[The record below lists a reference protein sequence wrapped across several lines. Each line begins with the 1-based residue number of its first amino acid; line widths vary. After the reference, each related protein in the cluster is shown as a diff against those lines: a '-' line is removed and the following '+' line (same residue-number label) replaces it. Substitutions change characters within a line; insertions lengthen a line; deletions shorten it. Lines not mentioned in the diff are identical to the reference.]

1 MKLKPVLQI
10 LLAFAIV
17 AFGYLA
23 YQTIIKPIKFGE
35 IKKERYEKI
44 INQLQDIRKAQNA
57 YKDVNNKY
65 TGSFDTLIS
74 FIKTDSMPMIKS
86 IGSLTDEQ
94 IEAGMTEREA
104 VVKGFITRDTIMVSA
119 LETTFDNSY
128 DIENLRY
135 VPYTQEQSEFKMAA
149 GVIVTGSNVTVQVF
163 EAKVSNMVIF
173 ADLRDEYLDELKEE
187 NGNRIR
193 INKYPGLK
201 VGSLEEANNGAGN
214 WE

>member
-23 YQTIIKPIKFGE
+23 YQSIMKPIKFGE

-44 INQLQDIRKAQNA
+44 TQQLKDIRKAQNA
-57 YKDVNNKY
+57 YKEVNKKY

-74 FIKTDSMPMIKS
+74 FIKSDSMPMIKS

-94 IEAGMTEREA
+94 IEAGMTEKEA
-104 VVKGFITRDTIMVSA
+104 VVKGFITRDTVMVSA
-119 LETTFDNSY
+119 LETTFNKDF

-135 VPYTQEQSEFKMAA
+135 VPFTQEQIEFKMAA
-149 GVIVTGSNVTVQVF
+149 GIVVTGSNVKVQVF
-163 EAKVSNMVIF
+163 EANVSNKYIF
-173 ADLRDEYLDELKEE
+173 ADILDEYLDEYKEE

-193 INKYPGLK
+193 MNKYPGLK
-201 VGSLEEANNGAGN
+201 VGSLEEANNGSGN

>member
-17 AFGYLA
+17 VLGYLS
-23 YQTIIKPIKFGE
+23 YQSIMKPIEFGK
-35 IKKERYEKI
+35 IKKQRYEKI
-44 INQLQDIRKAQNA
+44 ISQLQDIRKAQNA
-57 YKDVNNKY
+57 YKEVNKKY

-74 FIKTDSMPMIKS
+74 FIKSDSMPMIKS

-94 IEAGMTEREA
+94 VEAGMTEKEA
-104 VVKGFITRDTIMVSA
+104 VKKGFITRDTIMIPA
-119 LETTFDNSY
+119 
-128 DIENLRY
+128 IENIFNKDYSIDNLRF
-135 VPYTQEQSEFKMAA
+135 VPFTQSQSEFTLAA
-149 GVIVTGSNVTVQVF
+149 GVVVTGSKVKVQVF
-163 EAKVSNMVIF
+163 EAKVSNMLIF
-173 ADLRDEYLDELKEE
+173 ADVRAMYNAELLEE

>member
-1 MKLKPVLQI
+1 MKLKSVFQI
-10 LLAFAIV
+10 VLAFVIV

-23 YQTIIKPIKFGE
+23 YQSIMKPIEFKK
-35 IKKERYEKI
+35 IKTQRYEKI
-44 INQLQDIRKAQNA
+44 IDQLKDIRKAQNA
-57 YKDVNNKY
+57 YKEVNNKY

-74 FIKTDSMPMIKS
+74 FIKSDSMPMVKS

-94 IEAGMTEREA
+94 IEAGMTEKEA

-119 LETTFDNSY
+119 LETTFDANFNI
-128 DIENLRY
+128 DNLRY
-135 VPYTQEQSEFKMAA
+135 VPFTKEQVEFTMAA
-149 GVIVTGSNVTVQVF
+149 GVVVTGSKVQVQVF
-163 EAKVSNMVIF
+163 EAKVSNKYIF
-173 ADLRDEYLDELKEE
+173 ADILDEYNDEYLEE

-201 VGSLEEANNGAGN
+201 VGSLEEANNGSGN

>member
-23 YQTIIKPIKFGE
+23 YQSIMKPIKFGE

>member
-17 AFGYLA
+17 ALGYLS
-23 YQTIIKPIKFGE
+23 YQSIMKPIEFGK
-35 IKKERYEKI
+35 IKKQRYEKI
-44 INQLQDIRKAQNA
+44 IDQLQDIRKAQNA
-57 YKDVNNKY
+57 YKEVNKKY

-74 FIKTDSMPMIKS
+74 FIKSDSMPMIKS

-94 IEAGMTEREA
+94 VEAGMTEREA
-104 VVKGFITRDTIMVSA
+104 VKKGFITRDTIMIPA
-119 LETTFDNSY
+119 LENIFNKDYS
-128 DIENLRY
+128 IENLRF
-135 VPYTQEQSEFKMAA
+135 VPFTQSQSEFTLAA
-149 GVIVTGSNVTVQVF
+149 GVVVTGSKVKVQVF
-163 EAKVSNMVIF
+163 EAKVSNMLIF
-173 ADLRDEYLDELKEE
+173 ADVRAMFNAELLEE

>member
-10 LLAFAIV
+10 LLAFLIV

-23 YQTIIKPIKFGE
+23 YQSIMKPIEFKK
-35 IKKERYEKI
+35 IKTERYEKI
-44 INQLQDIRKAQNA
+44 TQQLKDIRKAQNA
-57 YKDVNNKY
+57 YKEVNKKY

-74 FIKTDSMPMIKS
+74 FIKSDSMPMIKS

-119 LETTFDNSY
+119 LETIFNNSY
-128 DIENLRY
+128 AIENLRY
-135 VPYTQEQSEFKMAA
+135 VPFTQEQSEFKMAA
-149 GVIVTGSNVTVQVF
+149 GIVVTGSKVKVQVF
-163 EAKVSNMVIF
+163 EAKVSNMYIF
-173 ADLRDEYLDELKEE
+173 ADLRDEFLDELKEE

>member
-23 YQTIIKPIKFGE
+23 YQSIMKPIEFKK
-35 IKKERYEKI
+35 IKTERYEKI
-44 INQLQDIRKAQNA
+44 IDQLKDIRKAQNA
-57 YKDVNNKY
+57 YKEVNKKY

-104 VVKGFITRDTIMVSA
+104 VVKGFITRDTIMISA
-119 LETTFDNSY
+119 LETTFNNSY
-128 DIENLRY
+128 AIENLRY
-135 VPYTQEQSEFKMAA
+135 VPFTQEQSEFKMAA
-149 GVIVTGSNVTVQVF
+149 GVVITGSKVTVQVF

>member
-1 MKLKPVLQI
+1 MKLKPILQI

-23 YQTIIKPIKFGE
+23 YQSIMKPIKFGE

-44 INQLQDIRKAQNA
+44 VDQLKDIRKAQNA
-57 YKDVNNKY
+57 YKEVNKKY

-74 FIKTDSMPMIKS
+74 FIKSDSMPMIKS
-86 IGSLTDEQ
+86 IGSLSDEQ

-104 VVKGFITRDTIMVSA
+104 VIKGFITRDTIMVSA
-119 LETTFDNSY
+119 LETTFNKNF

-135 VPYTQEQSEFKMAA
+135 VPFTREQSEFKMAA
-149 GVIVTGSNVTVQVF
+149 GIVITGSKVKVQVF
-163 EAKVSNMVIF
+163 EAKASNMVIF
-173 ADLRDEYLDELKEE
+173 ADMRDAYLDELKEE

-193 INKYPGLK
+193 MNKYPGLK
-201 VGSLEEANNGAGN
+201 VGSLEEANNGSGN

>member
-1 MKLKPVLQI
+1 MKLKPILQI

-23 YQTIIKPIKFGE
+23 YQSIMKPIKFGE

-44 INQLQDIRKAQNA
+44 VDQLIDIRKAQNA
-57 YKDVNNKY
+57 YKEVNKKY

-74 FIKTDSMPMIKS
+74 FIKSDSMPMIKS

-94 IEAGMTEREA
+94 IEAGMTEKEA
-104 VVKGFITRDTIMVSA
+104 VIKGFITRDTIMVSA
-119 LETTFDNSY
+119 LETTFNKDFN
-128 DIENLRY
+128 IENLRF
-135 VPYTQEQSEFKMAA
+135 VPSTKEQVEFRMAA
-149 GVIVTGSNVTVQVF
+149 GVVTTGSNVEVQVF

-173 ADLRDEYLDELKEE
+173 ADIRDTYLNELKEE

-201 VGSLEEANNGAGN
+201 VGSLEEANNGSGN

>member
-23 YQTIIKPIKFGE
+23 YQSIMKPIKFGE

-44 INQLQDIRKAQNA
+44 TQQLKDIRKAQNA
-57 YKDVNNKY
+57 YKEVNKKY

-74 FIKTDSMPMIKS
+74 FIKSDSMPMIKS

-94 IEAGMTEREA
+94 IEAGMTEKEA
-104 VVKGFITRDTIMVSA
+104 VVKGFITRDTVMVSA
-119 LETTFDNSY
+119 LETTFNKDFNI
-128 DIENLRY
+128 DNLRY
-135 VPYTQEQSEFKMAA
+135 VPFTQEQSEFKMAA
-149 GVIVTGSNVTVQVF
+149 GIVVTGSNVKVQVF
-163 EAKVSNMVIF
+163 EAKVSNKYIF
-173 ADLRDEYLDELKEE
+173 ADILDEYKDEYLEE

-193 INKYPGLK
+193 MNKYPGLK
-201 VGSLEEANNGAGN
+201 VGSLEEANNGSGN

>member
-1 MKLKPVLQI
+1 MKLKSVYHI

-17 AFGYLA
+17 LFGYLA
-23 YQTIIKPIKFGE
+23 YQSIMKPIKFGE

-44 INQLQDIRKAQNA
+44 VDQLKDIRKAQNA
-57 YKDVNNKY
+57 YKEVNKKY

-74 FIKTDSMPMIKS
+74 FIKTDSIPMIKS
-86 IGSLTDEQ
+86 IGSLSDEQ
-94 IEAGMTEREA
+94 IEAGMTEKEA

-119 LETTFDNSY
+119 LETTFGNNFDV
-128 DIENLRY
+128 ENLRF
-135 VPYTQEQSEFKMAA
+135 VPFTKEQSEFKMGA
-149 GVIVTGSNVTVQVF
+149 GVVVTGSKVKVQVF
-163 EAKVSNMVIF
+163 EAKVSNMAIF
-173 ADLRDEYLDELKEE
+173 ADMRDEYLDELKEE

-201 VGSLEEANNGAGN
+201 VGSLEDANNGSGN

>member
-23 YQTIIKPIKFGE
+23 YQSIMKPINFGK
-35 IKKERYEKI
+35 IKKHRYEKI
-44 INQLQDIRKAQNA
+44 ISQLQDIRKAENA
-57 YKDVNNKY
+57 YKEVNNKY

-74 FIKTDSMPMIKS
+74 FIKSDSMPMIKS

-119 LETTFDNSY
+119 IETIFNKDY
-128 DIENLRY
+128 DIEKLRY
-135 VPYTQEQSEFKMAA
+135 VPFTNEQTEFKLAA
-149 GVIVTGSNVTVQVF
+149 GVVVTGSNVKVQVF
-163 EAKVSNMVIF
+163 EAKVSNMAIF

>member
-1 MKLKPVLQI
+1 MKLKSVFQI

-23 YQTIIKPIKFGE
+23 YQSIMKPIEFSK
-35 IKKERYEKI
+35 IKKVRYEKI
-44 INQLQDIRKAQNA
+44 VDQLKDIRKAENA

-86 IGSLTDEQ
+86 IGSLSDEQ
-94 IEAGMTEREA
+94 IEAGMTEKEA
-104 VVKGFITRDTIMVSA
+104 VVKGFITRDTVMVSA
-119 LETTFDNSY
+119 LETTFSANY

-135 VPYTQEQSEFKMAA
+135 VPYTKEQNEFTLAA
-149 GVIVTGSNVTVQVF
+149 GIIVTGSNVTVQVF
-163 EAKVSNMVIF
+163 EAKVSNTAIF
-173 ADLRDEYLDELKEE
+173 ADIRDEYIDELKEE
-187 NGNRIR
+187 NGNRLR

-201 VGSLEEANNGAGN
+201 VGSLEEANNGGGN

>member
-10 LLAFAIV
+10 LLAFVIV

-23 YQTIIKPIKFGE
+23 YQSIMKPIEFKK
-35 IKKERYEKI
+35 IKTERYKKI
-44 INQLQDIRKAQNA
+44 VDQLKNIRKAQNA
-57 YKDVNNKY
+57 YKEVNKKY

-74 FIKTDSMPMIKS
+74 FIKSDSMPMIKS

-94 IEAGMTEREA
+94 IEADMTEREA
-104 VVKGFITRDTIMVSA
+104 VIKGFITRDTIMVSA
-119 LETTFDNSY
+119 LETTFNRNF

-135 VPYTQEQSEFKMAA
+135 VPFTKEQSEFKMGA
-149 GVIVTGSNVTVQVF
+149 GVVITGSKVKVQVF
-163 EAKVSNMVIF
+163 EAKVSNMAIF

-201 VGSLEEANNGAGN
+201 VGSLEEANNGSGN

>member
-1 MKLKPVLQI
+1 MKLKPVFQI

-23 YQTIIKPIKFGE
+23 YQSIMKPIEFKK
-35 IKKERYEKI
+35 IKTQRYEKI
-44 INQLQDIRKAQNA
+44 IDQLKDIRKAQNA
-57 YKDVNNKY
+57 YKEVNNKY

-74 FIKTDSMPMIKS
+74 FIKSDSMPMVKS

-94 IEAGMTEREA
+94 IEAGMTEKEA

-119 LETTFDNSY
+119 LETTFDANFNI
-128 DIENLRY
+128 DNLRY
-135 VPYTQEQSEFKMAA
+135 VPFTKEQVEFTMAA
-149 GVIVTGSNVTVQVF
+149 GVVVTGSKVQVQVF
-163 EAKVSNMVIF
+163 EAKVSNKYIF
-173 ADLRDEYLDELKEE
+173 ADILDEYNDEYLEE

-201 VGSLEEANNGAGN
+201 VGSLEEANNGSGN

>member
-23 YQTIIKPIKFGE
+23 YQSIMKPIKFGE
-35 IKKERYEKI
+35 IQKERYEKI
-44 INQLQDIRKAQNA
+44 VNQLQDIRKAQNA

-74 FIKTDSMPMIKS
+74 FIKSDSIPMVKS
-86 IGSLTDEQ
+86 IGSLSDEQ
-94 IEAGMTEREA
+94 IEAGMTEKEA
-104 VVKGFITRDTIMVSA
+104 VIKGFITRDTIMVSA
-119 LETTFDNSY
+119 LETTFNNNY

-135 VPYTQEQSEFKMAA
+135 VPFTQEQSEFKMAA
-149 GVIVTGSNVTVQVF
+149 GVVVTGSKVTVQVF

-173 ADLRDEYLDELKEE
+173 ADIRDIYLDELKEE

>member
-1 MKLKPVLQI
+1 MKLKSVFQI

-23 YQTIIKPIKFGE
+23 YQSIMKPIEFGK
-35 IKKERYEKI
+35 IKTERYAKI
-44 INQLQDIRKAQNA
+44 INQLKDIRKAENA

-74 FIKTDSMPMIKS
+74 FIKTDSMPMVKS
-86 IGSLTDEQ
+86 IGSLSDEQ
-94 IEAGMTEREA
+94 IEAGMTEKEA
-104 VVKGFITRDTIMVSA
+104 VKKGFITRDTVMVSA
-119 LETTFDNSY
+119 LTTTFNANY
-128 DIENLRY
+128 DIESLRY
-135 VPYTQEQSEFKMAA
+135 VPTTKEQSEFTLAA
-149 GVIVTGSNVTVQVF
+149 GIIVTGSNVTVQVF
-163 EAKVSNMVIF
+163 EAKVSNMAIF

-187 NGNRIR
+187 NGNRLR

-201 VGSLEEANNGAGN
+201 VGSLEEANNGGGN

>member
-10 LLAFAIV
+10 LLAFLIV
-17 AFGYLA
+17 AFGYLS
-23 YQTIIKPIKFGE
+23 YQSIMKPIKFGE

-44 INQLQDIRKAQNA
+44 INQLKDIRKAQNA
-57 YKDVNNKY
+57 YKEVNKKY

-86 IGSLTDEQ
+86 IGSLSDEQ

-119 LETTFDNSY
+119 LETIFNNDFN
-128 DIENLRY
+128 IENLRY

-149 GVIVTGSNVTVQVF
+149 GIVVTGSNVKVQVF
-163 EAKVSNMVIF
+163 EAKVSNMDIF
-173 ADLRDEYLDELKEE
+173 ADIRDEYLDELKEE

-201 VGSLEEANNGAGN
+201 VGSLEEANNGSGN

>member
-23 YQTIIKPIKFGE
+23 YQSIMKPIEFKK
-35 IKKERYEKI
+35 IKTERYEKI
-44 INQLQDIRKAQNA
+44 INQLKDIRKAQNA
-57 YKDVNNKY
+57 YKEVNKKY

-119 LETTFDNSY
+119 LETIFNNNFN
-128 DIENLRY
+128 IENLRY

-149 GVIVTGSNVTVQVF
+149 GIVVTGSNVKVQVF
-163 EAKVSNMVIF
+163 EAKVSNTDIF
-173 ADLRDEYLDELKEE
+173 ADIRDEYLDELKEE

>member
-23 YQTIIKPIKFGE
+23 YQSIMKPIEFKK
-35 IKKERYEKI
+35 IKTERYEKI
-44 INQLQDIRKAQNA
+44 INQLKDIRKAQNA
-57 YKDVNNKY
+57 YKEVNKKY

-119 LETTFDNSY
+119 LETIFNNNFN
-128 DIENLRY
+128 IENLRY

-149 GVIVTGSNVTVQVF
+149 GIVVTGSNVKVQVF
-163 EAKVSNMVIF
+163 EAKVSNTDIF
-173 ADLRDEYLDELKEE
+173 ADIRDEYLDELKEE

-201 VGSLEEANNGAGN
+201 VGSLEEANNGSGN

>member
-10 LLAFAIV
+10 LLAFLIV

-23 YQTIIKPIKFGE
+23 YQSIMKPIEFKK
-35 IKKERYEKI
+35 IKTERYEKI
-44 INQLQDIRKAQNA
+44 TQQLKDIRKAQNA
-57 YKDVNNKY
+57 YKEVNKKY

-74 FIKTDSMPMIKS
+74 FIKSDSMPMIKS

-119 LETTFDNSY
+119 LETIFNNSY
-128 DIENLRY
+128 AIENLRY
-135 VPYTQEQSEFKMAA
+135 VPFTQEQSEFKMAA
-149 GVIVTGSNVTVQVF
+149 GIVVTGSKVKVQVF
-163 EAKVSNMVIF
+163 EAKVSNMDIF

-201 VGSLEEANNGAGN
+201 VGSLEEANNGSGN

>member
-1 MKLKPVLQI
+1 MKLKPVFQI
-10 LLAFAIV
+10 LLAFLIV
-17 AFGYLA
+17 LFGYLA
-23 YQTIIKPIKFGE
+23 YQSIMKPIKFGE

-44 INQLQDIRKAQNA
+44 IDQLKDIRKAQNA
-57 YKDVNNKY
+57 YKEVNNKY

-74 FIKTDSMPMIKS
+74 FIKSDSMPMIKS

-94 IEAGMTEREA
+94 IEAGMTEKEA

-119 LETTFDNSY
+119 LETTFDANFN
-128 DIENLRY
+128 IENLRY
-135 VPYTQEQSEFKMAA
+135 VPFTEEQSEFKMAA
-149 GVIVTGSNVTVQVF
+149 GIVVTGSKVQVQVF
-163 EAKVSNMVIF
+163 EARVSNMVIF
-173 ADLRDEYLDELKEE
+173 ADMRDEYLDELKEE

-201 VGSLEEANNGAGN
+201 VGSLEEANNGSGN

>member
-23 YQTIIKPIKFGE
+23 YQSIMKPIKFGE
-35 IKKERYEKI
+35 IQKERYAKI
-44 INQLQDIRKAQNA
+44 VDQLQDIRKAQNA
-57 YKDVNNKY
+57 YKEVNKKY

-119 LETTFDNSY
+119 LETTFGNNY

-135 VPYTQEQSEFKMAA
+135 VPFTKEQSEFKMAA
-149 GVIVTGSNVTVQVF
+149 GVVVTGSNVTVQVF

-173 ADLRDEYLDELKEE
+173 ADIRDEYLDELKEE